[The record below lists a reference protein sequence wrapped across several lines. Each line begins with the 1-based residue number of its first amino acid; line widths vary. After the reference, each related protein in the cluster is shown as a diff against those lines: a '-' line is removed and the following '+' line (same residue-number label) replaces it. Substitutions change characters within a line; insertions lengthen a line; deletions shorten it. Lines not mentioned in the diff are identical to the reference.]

1 MEPNVHFAGRDI
13 INAYDF
19 NNQELCHI
27 MDTAMI
33 YEKRVKS
40 GEVIKDLAGMTVATL
55 FFEPSTR
62 TRLSFQ
68 AAINRVGASCID
80 LGNASVSSQAKGETW
95 QDTIR
100 TVDGYVDAIV
110 MRTPIAGAAQ
120 EAADIA
126 VHPLI
131 NGGDGSRQHP
141 TQALLDIYTM
151 RKEAGHLGGQTI
163 TFLGDLKYGRTVHS
177 LGYFMQQFGNKMIF
191 ATPEELKMPAEIT
204 ADLRAK
210 GADIV
215 ETTDVKA
222 ALAQSDFVYV
232 TRVQRERFPDE
243 ASYNRVKGSYIVN
256 NELLKCAKKDIVI
269 MHPLPRV
276 DEIATEVDSYSG
288 AAYFRQAHNGMYL
301 RMALLG
307 LITGRI

>member
-1 MEPNVHFAGRDI
+1 MEPVFDFKGRDI
-13 INAYDF
+13 INGYDF
-19 NNQELCHI
+19 TNQELCHI

-40 GEVIKDLAGMTVATL
+40 GEAIKDLEGMLVATL

-62 TRLSFQ
+62 TRLSFNS
-68 AAINRVGASCID
+68 AIQRVGASTID

-95 QDTIR
+95 QDTLR

-110 MRTPIAGAAQ
+110 MRHPVAGSAI

-141 TQALLDIYTM
+141 TQALLDIYTI
-151 RKEAGHLGGQTI
+151 RKETGHLGGQTI

-191 ATPEELKMPAEIT
+191 ASPEELKMPEEITKELRDKGAEIE
-204 ADLRAK
+204 
-210 GADIV
+210 
-215 ETTDVKA
+215 ETTDVKD
-222 ALAQSDFVYV
+222 ALSRSDLVYV

-243 ASYNRVKGSYIVN
+243 ASYEAVKGSYILD
-256 NELLKCAKKDIVI
+256 NELLSYAKKGITI

-276 DEIATEVDSYSG
+276 DEIATEVDTYEG

-307 LITGRI
+307 LVTGRI